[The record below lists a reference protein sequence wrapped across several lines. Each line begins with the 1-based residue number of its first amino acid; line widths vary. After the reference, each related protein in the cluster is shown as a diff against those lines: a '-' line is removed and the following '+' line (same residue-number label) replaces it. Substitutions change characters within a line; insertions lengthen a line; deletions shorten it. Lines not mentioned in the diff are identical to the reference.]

1 MCAILKI
8 VKSWYLNEK
17 VSDFDGI
24 KYTAAYL
31 ELDESDV
38 TVNELKLTRS
48 TAVAERLRDASYH

>member
-1 MCAILKI
+1 LKI

-48 TAVAERLRDASYH
+48 SAVAERLRDASYH